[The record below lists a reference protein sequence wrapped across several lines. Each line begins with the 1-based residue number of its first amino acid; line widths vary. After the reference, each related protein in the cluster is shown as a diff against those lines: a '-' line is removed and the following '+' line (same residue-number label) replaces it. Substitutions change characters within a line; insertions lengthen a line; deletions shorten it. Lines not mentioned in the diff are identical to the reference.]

1 MSKLLNCFKAAR
13 PSAFKTIWW
22 LTKIMTIL
30 SFIIMLLQ
38 YFGVIEWLS
47 YWLTPIFSHFGL
59 PGEAALAYVSGYF
72 VNCYSAIAVM
82 TTLDLGTRAAT
93 ILSVMVL
100 CSHNMIV
107 ETTVQHKTGSSVL
120 RIVVIRTLSAFVLA
134 WVLNKIMPG
143 SFEASSISNIVQEK
157 LTFAIML
164 KDWFFRTLK
173 NVVIMAVLVYLLSV
187 LQKILTEYGIIEYI
201 SRFLKPVMI
210 FFGLSPKTAFLWL
223 VSNTLGLAYGAGIMI
238 EEAEKGITTK
248 EENDLLNHHIGISH
262 SNLEDLLLFAA
273 VGGSFLWMLLSR
285 WAMSFLLVWERRV
298 FKSPSRRVT
307 ESLSHRVVLSFIIR
321 EIIYK
326 FYNSNRD

>member
-1 MSKLLNCFKAAR
+1 MNSVSKTQRFFNCFKSAR

-22 LTKIMTIL
+22 LAKLMTLL
-30 SFIIMLLQ
+30 SFAIMLLQ
-38 YFGVIEWLS
+38 YFGVIEWIS

-82 TTLDLGTRAAT
+82 MTLDLSARAAT

-120 RIVVIRTLSAFVLA
+120 RIVAIRTLSAFILGF
-134 WVLNKIMPG
+134 VLNKIMPG
-143 SFEASSISNIVQEK
+143 SFETASASGDVQEE
-157 LTFAIML
+157 LTFALML

-173 NVVIMAVLVYLLSV
+173 NVIIMTVLVYLLTV
-187 LQKILTEYGIIEYI
+187 LQKILTEYGIIEYV
-201 SRFLKPVMI
+201 SKFLKPVMI

-273 VGGSFLWMLLSR
+273 VGGAYMWMLLSR
-285 WAMSFLLVWERRV
+285 WIMSWILVWER
-298 FKSPSRRVT
+298 KLEKT
-307 ESLSHRVVLSFIIR
+307 LKLSKI
-321 EIIYK
+321 
-326 FYNSNRD
+326 

>member
-1 MSKLLNCFKAAR
+1 MSRFLNCVKSAR

-22 LTKIMTIL
+22 LAKIMTL
-30 SFIIMLLQ
+30 VSFVIMLLQ
-38 YFGVIEWLS
+38 YLGVIEWIS
-47 YWLTPIFSHFGL
+47 YWMTPLFSHFGL

-100 CSHNMIV
+100 CSHNMFV
-107 ETTVQHKTGSSVL
+107 ETTVQHKTGSSVA
-120 RIVVIRTLSAFVLA
+120 RIVAIRTLSAFILA

-143 SFEASSISNIVQEK
+143 SFETSSISDNVQEK
-157 LTFAIML
+157 LTFVAML
-164 KDWFFRTLK
+164 NDWFFRTLK
-173 NVVIMAVLVYLLSV
+173 NVIIMTVLVYLLTV

-210 FFGLSPKTAFLWL
+210 FLGLSPRTAFLWL

-238 EEAEKGITTK
+238 EEAEKGETTK

-273 VGGSFLWMLLSR
+273 VGGAYLWMLLSR
-285 WAMSFLLVWERRV
+285 WAMSWILVWERRLENYL
-298 FKSPSRRVT
+298 RR
-307 ESLSHRVVLSFIIR
+307 
-321 EIIYK
+321 
-326 FYNSNRD
+326 

>member
-1 MSKLLNCFKAAR
+1 MTRLLSCFKAAR

-22 LTKIMTIL
+22 LAKIMTLL
-30 SFIIMLLQ
+30 SFAIMLLQ
-38 YFGVIEWLS
+38 YFGIIEWIS

-82 TTLDLGTRAAT
+82 MTLDLTTRAAT

-107 ETTVQHKTGSSVL
+107 ETTVQHKTGSSVA
-120 RIVVIRTLSAFVLA
+120 RIVAIRTLSAFILG
-134 WVLNKIMPG
+134 WILNKIMPG
-143 SFEASSISNIVQEK
+143 SFEATSVASGVQEE
-157 LTFAIML
+157 LTFMIML
-164 KDWFFRTLK
+164 KEWFFRTLK
-173 NVVIMAVLVYLLSV
+173 NVIIMAVLVYLLTV
-187 LQKILTEYGIIEYI
+187 LQKILTEYGIIQYI

-238 EEAEKGITTK
+238 EEAEKGETTQ

-262 SNLEDLLLFAA
+262 SNLEDLILFSAA
-273 VGGSFLWMLLSR
+273 GGACLWMLLSR
-285 WAMSFLLVWERRV
+285 WAMSWVLVWERRLE
-298 FKSPSRRVT
+298 K
-307 ESLSHRVVLSFIIR
+307 LLKI
-321 EIIYK
+321 
-326 FYNSNRD
+326 

>member
-1 MSKLLNCFKAAR
+1 MSLLLSRLVKCEREAR

-22 LTKIMTIL
+22 LTKIMVVL
-30 SFIIMLLQ
+30 SFVIILLQ
-38 YFGVIEWLS
+38 YFGVIEWIS
-47 YWLTPIFSHFGL
+47 YWLTPVFTHFGL
-59 PGEAALAYVSGYF
+59 PGEAALAYVSGYL

-120 RIVVIRTLSAFVLA
+120 RIVFVRTLSAFILG

-143 SFEASSISNIVQEK
+143 SFDNSIVGENIQEE
-157 LTFAIML
+157 LSFSVLMS
-164 KDWFFRTLK
+164 DWALRTSK
-173 NVVIMAVLVYLLSV
+173 NVVLMAVLVYLLSI
-187 LQKILTEYGIIEYI
+187 LQKILTEFGIITYI
-201 SRFLKPVMI
+201 SRFLKPLMI
-210 FFGLSPKTAFLWL
+210 FFGLSPKTSFLWL

-238 EEAEKGITTK
+238 EEVEKGVTTR

-273 VGGSFLWMLLSR
+273 AGGAYLWMLLSR
-285 WAMSFLLVWERRV
+285 WLMSWLLVWERKAEYYV
-298 FKSPSRRVT
+298 MKK
-307 ESLSHRVVLSFIIR
+307 L
-321 EIIYK
+321 K
-326 FYNSNRD
+326 

>member
-1 MSKLLNCFKAAR
+1 MSRFLNCVKSAR

-22 LTKIMTIL
+22 LAKIMTL
-30 SFIIMLLQ
+30 VSFVIMLLQ
-38 YFGVIEWLS
+38 YLGVIEWIS
-47 YWLTPIFSHFGL
+47 YWMTPLFSHFGL

-100 CSHNMIV
+100 CSHNMFV
-107 ETTVQHKTGSSVL
+107 ETTVQHKTGSSVA
-120 RIVVIRTLSAFVLA
+120 RIVAIRTLSAFILA

-143 SFEASSISNIVQEK
+143 SFETSSISDNVQEK
-157 LTFAIML
+157 LTFVAML
-164 KDWFFRTLK
+164 NDWFFRTLK
-173 NVVIMAVLVYLLSV
+173 NVIIMTVLVYLLTV

-210 FFGLSPKTAFLWL
+210 FFGLSPRTAFLWL

-238 EEAEKGITTK
+238 EEAEKGENTK

-273 VGGSFLWMLLSR
+273 VGGAYLWMLLSR
-285 WAMSFLLVWERRV
+285 WAMSWILVWERRLENYL
-298 FKSPSRRVT
+298 RR
-307 ESLSHRVVLSFIIR
+307 
-321 EIIYK
+321 
-326 FYNSNRD
+326 